1 MKVILKTIAGVLA
14 FFGAVAGLA
23 WLATTH
29 PVLCLIVV
37 AVASGGAVGY
47 DLYGFFKDKTKM

>member
-47 DLYGFFKDKTKM
+47 GLYGFFKQNSQK